1 MKYSK
6 ETRFQVDGML
16 GSLARKL
23 RIFGFDTA
31 YQSDSVDDELLK
43 TSKKE
48 HRVLVTSDRELYGRT
63 RKHDIESI
71 LITDTIDE
79 TNLLFI
85 FKSLDLEFSEL
96 SPVFSRCSR
105 CNGSLERADD
115 AGITV
120 SSEQMRDPRTVF
132 RCVKCQKTYWEGSHW
147 RKLRKT
153 AEIIRLGLE
162 HEKTVNH

>member
-1 MKYSK
+1 MKCSK

-48 HRVLVTSDRELYGRT
+48 HRVLVTSDRELYERA
-63 RKHDIESI
+63 RKHEIESI
-71 LITDTIDE
+71 LITSTIDE
-79 TNLLFI
+79 ASMLFI
-85 FKSLDLEFSEL
+85 FKSLNLEYTEPTPF
-96 SPVFSRCSR
+96 FSRCSR
-105 CNGSLERADD
+105 CNGLLERD
-115 AGITV
+115 GH
-120 SSEQMRDPRTVF
+120 EQMTGASERTRNPKIIF
-132 RCVKCQKTYWEGSHW
+132 RCVNCQKTYWEGSHW

-153 AEIIRLGLE
+153 AEIIRLGLND
-162 HEKTVNH
+162 KTANR